1 MQNRKFIVA
10 EFMDIADM
18 VYVKEY
24 KNTNVFHCR
33 KRQQNKGGTI

>member
-18 VYVKEY
+18 IYSR
-24 KNTNVFHCR
+24 NTKILTYFTAE
-33 KRQQNKGGTI
+33 KAAK

>member
-10 EFMDIADM
+10 EFMDIAD
-18 VYVKEY
+18 